1 MRKMLIGIH
10 DKNCSTRAVTYVMK
24 HHTNSP
30 NLDITFVHVFPNLP
44 AMYWDDGHLLNAKEK
59 QERKRVI
66 DTWIGNERD
75 YVEPIIQGA
84 MNELVKNGF
93 PQERVHMK
101 FVIGSA
107 DVADSL
113 LDEAA
118 GGKFDTIT
126 IGRCGIA
133 DGKHLVLGS
142 IVSKL
147 IHKAPAGLAICI
159 VQ

>member
-10 DKNCSTRAVTYVMK
+10 DKSCSMRAVTYLMK
-24 HHTNSP
+24 QCP
-30 NLDITFVHVFPNLP
+30 KGQDLDVTFVHVFPNLP
-44 AMYWDDGHLLNAKEK
+44 AMYWDDGHLLNSKEK
-59 QERKRVI
+59 QERKKVI
-66 DTWIGNERD
+66 DTWMAKERD
-75 YVEPIIQGA
+75 FIEPIIEGA
-84 MNELVKNGF
+84 MKELIKKGF
-93 PQERVHMK
+93 PPERVHMK

-118 GGKFDTIT
+118 AGKYDTIL

-133 DGKHLVLGS
+133 DGKHLVTGG

-147 IHKAPAGLAICI
+147 IHKAAGLAIWV

>member
-10 DKNCSTRAVTYVMK
+10 DKNCSMRAVTYVIK
-24 HHTNSP
+24 QYPHTED
-30 NLDITFVHVFPNLP
+30 LDVTFVHVFPNLP
-44 AMYWDDGHLLNAKEK
+44 AMYWDDGHLLNSREK
-59 QERKRVI
+59 QERKKVI
-66 DTWIGNERD
+66 DTWIANGRD
-75 YVEPIIQGA
+75 YVEPIIEGA
-84 MNELVKNGF
+84 MNELVKKGF
-93 PQERVHMK
+93 AKERVRMK
-101 FVIGSA
+101 FIVGSA

-118 GGKFDTIT
+118 EQKCDTIV

-133 DGKHLVLGS
+133 DGKHLIAGG

-147 IHKAPAGLAICI
+147 IHKAAGIAICV

>member
-10 DKNCSTRAVTYVMK
+10 DKNCSLRAVTYVMK
-24 HHTNSP
+24 QYP
-30 NLDITFVHVFPNLP
+30 NAQDLDVTFVHVFPNLP
-44 AMYWDDGHLLNAKEK
+44 AMYWDDGHLLNSKEK
-59 QERKRVI
+59 QERKKVI
-66 DTWIGNERD
+66 DTWMARQREYI
-75 YVEPIIQGA
+75 EPIIEGA
-84 MNELVKNGF
+84 MGELVKKGF
-93 PQERVHMK
+93 ARERVHMK
-101 FVIGSA
+101 FVLGSA

-118 GGKFDTIT
+118 ERKCDTIV

-133 DGKHLVLGS
+133 DGKHLIAGG

-147 IHKAPAGLAICI
+147 IHKAAGLAVCV

>member
-10 DKNCSTRAVTYVMK
+10 DKNCSMRAVTYVMK
-24 HHTNSP
+24 HHADSQ
-30 NLDITFVHVFPNLP
+30 NLDVTFVHVFPNLP
-44 AMYWDDGHLLNAKEK
+44 AMFWDDGHLLNSKEK
-59 QERKRVI
+59 QERKKVI
-66 DTWIGNERD
+66 DTWMTRERD

-84 MNELVKNGF
+84 MNDLLKKGF
-93 PQERVHMK
+93 ARERVHMK
-101 FVIGSA
+101 FVVGSA

-118 GGKFDTIT
+118 SGKFDTIV

-133 DGKHLVLGS
+133 DGKHLIAGGT
-142 IVSKL
+142 VSKL
-147 IHKAPAGLAICI
+147 IHKAVGLAICV

>member
-10 DKNCSTRAVTYVMK
+10 DKNCSGRAVTYVMK
-24 HHTNSP
+24 HHANST

-44 AMYWDDGHLLNAKEK
+44 ATFWDDGHLLNSKEK
-59 QERKRVI
+59 LDRKKVI
-66 DTWIGNERD
+66 DTWISKERD
-75 YVEPIIQGA
+75 YIEPIIQGA
-84 MNELVKNGF
+84 MNELVKKGF
-93 PQERVHMK
+93 PRERVHMK
-101 FVIGSA
+101 FVLGSA

-113 LDEAA
+113 LDEVKS
-118 GGKFDTIT
+118 GKFDTLT

-133 DGKHLVLGS
+133 DGKHLLLGS

-147 IHKAPAGLAICI
+147 IHKAPRGLAICI